1 MAKKI
6 FIFISALMWLVPM
19 VGEESVSASAEEVV
33 RLIPLA
39 GTAQDVPVA
48 SLRKIVFTAD
58 SIVFVPKEPN
68 SLQKSAVYKY
78 DYSAMLFVATEPKD
92 IESVGVSE
100 PCESVKFIQDGRLYI
115 RRDDK
120 IYDVFGAL
128 VE

>member
-1 MAKKI
+1 
-6 FIFISALMWLVPM
+6 MWLVPM

-78 DYSAMLFVATEPKD
+78 DYSAMLFVATEPTD
-92 IESVGVSE
+92 IERVGVSE